1 MIYTDEINRSKKKMT
16 EFLKRVEDSDDIFDS
31 NVQYV
36 FSQFIL
42 TVYSHSLLIN
52 VAICPNT

>member
-16 EFLKRVEDSDDIFDS
+16 EFLKRVEDSDDIFDF

-42 TVYSHSLLIN
+42 TVI
-52 VAICPNT
+52 